1 MDRLRRRQ
9 RPLFSGFTT
18 AEIEKMERLLK
29 ESDQRLDKEFFQKVA
44 RRFSSS
50 AARAGKP
57 VVKWTEVQSWFRTRQ
72 QDCLSKVASSTDASN
87 HDSPLP
93 ESNLFNKTKESSRIP
108 EGETIPDLSELK
120 FEARSS
126 KDGAWY
132 DVDMFLS
139 HRILASGDAE
149 VRVRFVG
156 FGAEEDEWVN
166 VKNAVRERSVPLEHS
181 ECHKLK
187 VGDLVCCFQERRDQA
202 QYFDAHIVDVQ
213 RKTHDI
219 RGCRCL
225 FLVRYDHDNTEA
237 RKSPFEEVMLQADI
251 IDLL

>member
-9 RPLFSGFTT
+9 RPLFSGFITT
-18 AEIEKMERLLK
+18 ERRWRDCLK
-29 ESDQRLDKEFFQKVA
+29 ESDQQLDKEFFQKVA

-57 VVKWTEVQSWFRTRQ
+57 VVKWTEVQSWFITRQ

-93 ESNLFNKTKESSRIP
+93 ESNPFNKTKESSRIP

-139 HRILASGDAE
+139 HRILTSGDT
-149 VRVRFVG
+149 FV
-156 FGAEEDEWVN
+156 
-166 VKNAVRERSVPLEHS
+166 L
-181 ECHKLK
+181 
-187 VGDLVCCFQERRDQA
+187 
-202 QYFDAHIVDVQ
+202 
-213 RKTHDI
+213 
-219 RGCRCL
+219 
-225 FLVRYDHDNTEA
+225 
-237 RKSPFEEVMLQADI
+237 
-251 IDLL
+251 DLLGLGLRRMSGSM